1 MTAFAAKPPQADLEL
16 VLAARPENV
25 AVVRHVI
32 GGVGDALGMSPQ
44 AVADLR
50 LAVSEACTNV
60 VVHAYDDAT
69 DETLEVEATLQ
80 GDLLNVVVR
89 DFGRGI
95 LPRHDS
101 PGLGLGLPLA
111 KAVSESFAVDTTGA
125 GSEVRMAFLV
135 PGAG

>member
-1 MTAFAAKPPQADLEL
+1 MNPPITPPRADLAL
-16 VLAARPENV
+16 VRAARPENV

-32 GGVGDALGMSPQ
+32 GGVGDALGMTPQ

-69 DETLEVEATLQ
+69 DETLEVEAAFEGT
-80 GDLLNVVVR
+80 LLNVIVR
-89 DFGRGI
+89 DHGRGL

-101 PGLGLGLPLA
+101 PGLGLGLPIA
-111 KAVSESFAVDTTGA
+111 KAVSSTFEVDTTES
-125 GSEVRMAFLV
+125 GSEVRMAFVV
-135 PGAG
+135 PNSA

>member
-1 MTAFAAKPPQADLEL
+1 MNLSAKPPHADLEL

-32 GGVGDALGMSPQ
+32 GGVGDALGMTPQ

-69 DETLEVEATLQ
+69 DETLEVEATLEGQ
-80 GDLLNVVVR
+80 LLNVVVR
-89 DFGRGI
+89 DHGRGL

-101 PGLGLGLPLA
+101 PGLGLGLPIA
-111 KAVSESFAVDTTGA
+111 KAVSKSFEIDTTES
-125 GSEVRMAFLV
+125 GSEVRMAFVV
-135 PGAG
+135 PDSA